1 MVLICLTYN
10 VPLEEVDRHG
20 AAHVEWL
27 ATCYDAGLLLA
38 SGRKVPRVG
47 GVIIARGTLD
57 AVKALCEKDPFHVYG
72 VAAYEFTEVE
82 VVHTASGLEEL
93 RC

>member
-1 MVLICLTYN
+1 MVVVSLTYK
-10 VPLEEVDRHG
+10 VPLQEIDRHG

-27 ATCYDAGLLLA
+27 GTCYDAGLLLA

-47 GVIIARGTLD
+47 GVIIARGTLA
-57 AVKALCEKDPFHVYG
+57 AVKALCERDPFYVHG
-72 VAAYEFTEVE
+72 VAAYEFIEVE
-82 VVHTASGLEEL
+82 VVYTASGLEAL